1 MFPTQSTSLL
11 YDIDNLYELK
21 KETASPPACRY
32 IFLKENFKT
41 PLNPRLS
48 RNYELLNEVIHL
60 GKKGQRK
67 EAAVFLSYAKVNET
81 SNSQNAKRSKRFF
94 LIIQQA
100 AA

>member
-1 MFPTQSTSLL
+1 MN
-11 YDIDNLYELK
+11 DIDNLYELK
-21 KETASPPACRY
+21 QETASPPACRY

-48 RNYELLNEVIHL
+48 RNYELLNEVIHLGHL